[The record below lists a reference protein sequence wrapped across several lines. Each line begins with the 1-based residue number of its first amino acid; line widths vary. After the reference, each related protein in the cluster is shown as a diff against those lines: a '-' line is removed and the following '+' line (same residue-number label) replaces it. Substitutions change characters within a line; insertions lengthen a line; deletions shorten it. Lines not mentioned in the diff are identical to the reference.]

1 VTVVRVTNDPEA
13 LTMTILARFDAPI
26 ERVWELWSDP
36 RQLERWWSP
45 PEFPARVL
53 EHDLRPGGAVSYVM
67 TGAEGDEHRDWWRV
81 RTVDPPRYLEFDNG
95 FADGSGAPDPDLP
108 TTVTRVTLAE
118 PAGGG
123 TEMEI
128 VFVFPSLEAMEQ
140 MIAMGMEAGLTAAVG
155 QIDQLLG
162 QTGH

>member
-1 VTVVRVTNDPEA
+1 VTVVAVTKDPA
-13 LTMTILARFDAPI
+13 ARTMTIAARFDAPI

-45 PEFPARVL
+45 PDYPAKVL
-53 EHDLRPGGAVSYVM
+53 EHDLRPGGTVTYVM
-67 TGAEGDEHRDWWRV
+67 TGAEGDEFRDWWKV

-95 FADGSGAPDPDLP
+95 FADESGEPNPDLP

-118 PAGGG
+118 SASGG
-123 TEMEI
+123 TDMEI
-128 VFVFPSLEAMEQ
+128 VFVFGTLEAMEQ

-155 QIDQLLG
+155 QIDELLG
-162 QTGH
+162 HAGH